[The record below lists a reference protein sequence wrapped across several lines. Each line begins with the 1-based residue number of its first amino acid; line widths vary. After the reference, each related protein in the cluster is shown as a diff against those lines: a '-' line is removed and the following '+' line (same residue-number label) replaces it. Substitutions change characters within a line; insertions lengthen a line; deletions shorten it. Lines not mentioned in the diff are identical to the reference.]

1 MGQMAGNLGNS
12 NVMDPQQAEWGD
24 LSGGEKG
31 SRLAG
36 GAAKGL
42 LQGWGNYTKQ
52 NAALRQGNGGAPIM
66 PAQPDQAPMF
76 SAQNLPGGRPT
87 RDPFYGG

>member
-1 MGQMAGNLGNS
+1 MGQTFSNLGNK
-12 NVMDPQQAEWGD
+12 NVMDPNQANWGD
-24 LSGGEKG
+24 LDTGEKG
-31 SRLAG
+31 ARLAG

-42 LQGWGNYTKQ
+42 LQGWGNYTRQ

-66 PAQPDQAPMF
+66 PSQPDQTPLF
-76 SAQNLPGGRPT
+76 SAQNLPGRPT